1 MAHGPKPAQPIRRC
15 KIKPVYPAFRSVSTP
30 RRTKDLPVR
39 GPVNQETALGTTEGS
54 TSASKWSPENP
65 SERLRSELTPRAWNP
80 LVRGA
85 ACPGTNAEQL
95 LWSTLSEVA

>member
-1 MAHGPKPAQPIRRC
+1 MAHGPKQPQTISDC

-30 RRTKDLPVR
+30 RRTKDLPVH
-39 GPVNQETALGTTEGS
+39 GPVDPETALGTTEGS

-65 SERLRSELTPRAWNP
+65 SQRLRSELTPSARNR
-80 LVRGA
+80 LLRGDV
-85 ACPGTNAEQL
+85 CPGTSAEQL